1 MTPGVDTAALA
12 QGAGRTETS
21 AFAARH
27 PEIAQSLR
35 RRIREGSFSGQ
46 TSGLAP
52 GFLQANL
59 AILPASVAGDFLL
72 YCTRNPKP
80 CPILGVGDAGDPLLP
95 RLGRDLD
102 IRHDV
107 PRYRLFRD
115 GVAVETPVDIA
126 GVWRDDLV
134 TFAIGCSF
142 SFEDALQRAGIAVRH
157 IDAGRNVPMYVT
169 SLETQPAGPFGGPLV
184 VSMRSFAPADAIRA
198 IVLSDQYPL
207 AHGAP
212 VHIGDPARIG
222 IADLSSPDFGDPP
235 VLAEGDVP
243 VFWACGVTPQMAIG
257 RARPELAITHDPGH
271 MLITDLPA
279 DLKV

>member
-1 MTPGVDTAALA
+1 MAPGVRAAA
-12 QGAGRTETS
+12 AARAGGPVE
-21 AFAARH
+21 AGFAARS
-27 PEIAQSLR
+27 PEIAQALR
-35 RRIREGSFSGQ
+35 RQIRDGELSGQ
-46 TSGLAP
+46 TSGLAA

-59 AILPASVAGDFLL
+59 AILPAALAGDFLL

-80 CPILGVGDAGDPLLP
+80 CPLLDVGDAGDPMLP

-102 IRHDV
+102 VRRDLS
-107 PRYRLFRD
+107 RYRLFRD
-115 GVAVETPVDIA
+115 GRHVETPQDVSA
-126 GVWRDDLV
+126 AWRDDLV
-134 TFAIGCSF
+134 AFAIGCSF

-169 SLETQPAGPFGGPLV
+169 AIETRPAGPFGGPLV
-184 VSMRSFAPADAIRA
+184 VSLRSFAPADAIRA
-198 IVLSDQYPL
+198 VVLSDQYPL

-222 IADLSSPDFGDPP
+222 IADLSAPDFGDPP
-235 VLAEGDVP
+235 VVAEGDIP

-279 DLKV
+279 DLKA